1 MEKRVGV
8 DRLSNEC
15 GSSARPSLPRKGP
28 RSSLPFVTSRTVRV
42 TQSDVG
48 RLKMMTIKVG

>member
-1 MEKRVGV
+1 MEGLSGV
-8 DRLSNEC
+8 DKLSNEC
-15 GSSARPSLPRKGP
+15 GSSARPSLRKGP

-42 TQSDVG
+42 TQFDIG

>member
-1 MEKRVGV
+1 MEKLSGV
-8 DRLSNEC
+8 NRLSNEC
-15 GSSARPSLPRKGP
+15 GSPAWPTLPRKGP

-48 RLKMMTIKVG
+48 RLKMMTNKVG

>member
-1 MEKRVGV
+1 MEELSGV

-15 GSSARPSLPRKGP
+15 GSSARPTLPRKGP

-42 TQSDVG
+42 TQSNVG